1 MTHETSRT
9 AVTGKGSAGER
20 SVERE
25 FVTAQEVAEATNLH
39 VAVVRR
45 AIDRGDLR
53 AYKLCSR
60 LRIRRDDYHDW
71 IERNTVAP

>member
-1 MTHETSRT
+1 
-9 AVTGKGSAGER
+9 
-20 SVERE
+20 
-25 FVTAQEVAEATNLH
+25 VTAQEVAEATNLH